1 MLADKAKKQRDI
13 VITMIELKT
22 LFIIPVIFSIVNP
35 VPELAPVR
43 SVIESVALGHAS
55 SRACLN
61 LLIITGSAVGII

>member
-43 SVIESVALGHAS
+43 SVISSVVLGQAS
-55 SRACLN
+55 
-61 LLIITGSAVGII
+61 

>member
-22 LFIIPVIFSIVNP
+22 LFMIPVILSIVNP

-43 SVIESVALGHAS
+43 SVISSVALGQAS
-55 SRACLN
+55 
-61 LLIITGSAVGII
+61 